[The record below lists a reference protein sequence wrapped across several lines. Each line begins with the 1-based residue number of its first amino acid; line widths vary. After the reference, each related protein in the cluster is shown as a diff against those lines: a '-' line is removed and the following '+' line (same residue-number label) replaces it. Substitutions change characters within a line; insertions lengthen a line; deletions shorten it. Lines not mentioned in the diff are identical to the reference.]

1 MMYNLILIATQA
13 FLGQYATLDHCNKA
27 VRDIYFRQVV
37 PYPHLVRKD
46 EMPILLETVD
56 FLVKTDNKYVCVKVK

>member
-1 MMYNLILIATQA
+1 MFNLILVTTQV
-13 FLGQYATLDHCNKA
+13 FLGQYATLDACNKA
-27 VRDIYFRQVV
+27 VRDIYTREVI

-56 FLVKTDNKYVCVKVK
+56 LLVKTDNKYVCVKVKK